1 MSMNYFAVF
10 ILSHKR
16 ADRVETFSTLRNSGY
31 TGRIFIVLDD
41 EDPQRLDYEIRFKD
55 EEKTKVIVFHKR
67 LYMRLTD
74 TVTNDKQA
82 SSPVYARNFIEHYA
96 ERIGCLA
103 YIVMDDDVTNLRY
116 RYVENNVAK
125 SQTLRSNLDKVFVAY
140 IDYLIDAKIATL
152 SFATV
157 MMYAGGV
164 HSEEDKVRLASHR
177 YTCQIHIRN
186 LFYPVE
192 WVSLVNNDSISANNT
207 AKIGY
212 LWWSLPFIVYDSPKM
227 NTLPGG
233 MKEVYDGV
241 SEFKRAFMST
251 VVSPSVC
258 RVGCSKN
265 RLAIKRNLKAAY
277 PVIISG
283 RWKK

>member
-1 MSMNYFAVF
+1 MRFAIF

-16 ADRVETFSTLRNSGY
+16 ADRVETYSTLINSGY
-31 TGRIFIVLDD
+31 TGEVFIVIDN
-41 EDPQRLDYEIRFKD
+41 EDPQKLMYQKRFENLLLEFNKSKWI
-55 EEKTKVIVFHKR
+55 ER
-67 LYMRLTD
+67 TD
-74 TVTNDKQA
+74 TVTNDKRK
-82 SSPVYARNFIEHYA
+82 SSPVYARNYIEYTA
-96 ERIGCLA
+96 KVMGYDA
-103 YIVMDDDVTNLRY
+103 YIVMDDDITNLRF
-116 RYVENNVAK
+116 RYVENYVSK
-125 SQTLRSNLDKVFVAY
+125 SQALKSSLDEVLEAY
-140 IDYLIDAKIATL
+140 INYLLTAKIATL

-157 MMYAGGV
+157 MVYAGGV
-164 HSEEDKVRLASHR
+164 HNEADMVRLANHR
-177 YTCQIHIRN
+177 YTCQIHMRN
-186 LFYPVE
+186 LAFPVD
-192 WVSLVNNDSISANNT
+192 WISLANNDSISANNT

>member
-1 MSMNYFAVF
+1 MNYAVF

-55 EEKTKVIVFHKR
+55 KENTKVIVFHKR
-67 LYMRLTD
+67 IYMRLTD

-103 YIVMDDDVTNLRY
+103 YIVMDDDITNLRF
-116 RYVENNVAK
+116 RYVENYVSK
-125 SQTLRSNLDKVFVAY
+125 SQALKSSLDEVLEAY
-140 IDYLIDAKIATL
+140 IKYLLTANIATL

-157 MMYAGGV
+157 MVYAGGV
-164 HSEEDKVRLASHR
+164 HNEADMVRLANHR
-177 YTCQIHIRN
+177 YTCQIHMRN
-186 LFYPVE
+186 LAFPVD
-192 WVSLVNNDSISANNT
+192 WISLANNDSISANNT

>member
-1 MSMNYFAVF
+1 MKFAIF

-16 ADRVETFSTLRNSGY
+16 ADRVETYSTLINSGY
-31 TGRIFIVLDD
+31 TGEVFIVIDN
-41 EDPQRLDYEIRFKD
+41 EDPQKLMYQKRFENLLLEFNKSKWI
-55 EEKTKVIVFHKR
+55 ER
-67 LYMRLTD
+67 TD
-74 TVTNDKQA
+74 TVTNDKRK
-82 SSPVYARNFIEHYA
+82 SSPVYARNYIEYTA
-96 ERIGCLA
+96 KVMGYDA
-103 YIVMDDDVTNLRY
+103 YIVMDDDITNLRF
-116 RYVENNVAK
+116 RYVENYVSK
-125 SQTLRSNLDKVFVAY
+125 SQALKSSLDEVLEAY
-140 IDYLIDAKIATL
+140 INYLLTAKIATL

-157 MMYAGGV
+157 MVYAGGV
-164 HSEEDKVRLASHR
+164 HNEADMVRLANHR
-177 YTCQIHIRN
+177 YTCQIHMRN
-186 LFYPVE
+186 LAFPVD
-192 WVSLVNNDSISANNT
+192 WISLANNDSISANNT